1 VEDKLTE
8 LVGSQ
13 SRNAYDWAV
22 EFNKGFPQVEMD
34 DAIGWFANAMMSMHD
49 SICNNELS
57 KLQKDNKRLLGM
69 IRTIS
74 KHRGYDGIW
83 RLRVEAQRYLSEIG
97 EL

>member
-22 EFNKGFPQVEMD
+22 EFNKRFPQVELD

-57 KLQKDNKRLLGM
+57 KLQKDNTRLLGM

>member
-1 VEDKLTE
+1 MEDRITE

-22 EFNKGFPQVEMD
+22 EFNKRFPQVELD
-34 DAIGWFANAMMSMHD
+34 DAIGWFANSMMSMHD
-49 SICNNELS
+49 SIYNNEIT
-57 KLQKDNKRLLGM
+57 KLEKDNKRLREM

-74 KHRGYDGIW
+74 KHRGYEGIW